1 MLDKNPQMGAKENRG
16 PRQSI
21 VWAWLRHFKA
31 GHSAGTAAVPFAH
44 GHYKEGPPGILLNKA
59 AIVRL
64 LAILCGTGIG
74 IATAAEPL
82 RDLVV
87 NAQETTGRIRSLQGL
102 DGLPLGADGG
112 AIGIE
117 DAPDVRRYW
126 REAHVDAVR
135 TYIWHTRLDT
145 VDNPGSLF
153 PRWDAD
159 PVQAANYNFTAA
171 DAAVRATRET
181 GAEIMFTVASS
192 IPQNNKPP
200 ADLAKWAIVVT
211 HIVRHFDAGWARGF
225 KHAVR
230 NWEVGDEPDLNNFH
244 FSGTPEQ
251 FYAMYAAAARA
262 VKSVNP
268 DLKIGGPGLAFPLN
282 NQAPYREGFL
292 AYVKREK
299 LPFDFFSWKWFS
311 DATEDPYDFYRV
323 AAATTS
329 SLQAA
334 GLAGAQQFVSNW
346 NFKAIP
352 TARPDRLTMGVYES
366 AALTYMQD
374 TRIDRAFIFRGD
386 AAMDNPKYKL
396 GDFTTQMFN
405 HDGTPMANAW
415 GYIVMGHMQDTPE
428 RIAVT
433 GGDDRGFAVL
443 AGRSVGGDRVQVL
456 ITNYAIAVPYLQP
469 TDKTSLDFDLPV
481 NGARVPVSMSLPK
494 RRVDAVSVNNGG
506 YHLTLHGLSC
516 AAGCTV
522 ERRRLDATHNLDL
535 IDSTSSSGPTLEL
548 SAVLPAPAI
557 ELVLVRRNR

>member
-1 MLDKNPQMGAKENRG
+1 VQVI
-16 PRQSI
+16 QSI
-21 VWAWLRHFKA
+21 DSPWVRQISSASASLRTA
-31 GHSAGTAAVPFAH
+31 TCLPSATAQSRESRERVRSKKTVVV
-44 GHYKEGPPGILLNKA
+44 GVLA
-59 AIVRL
+59 AF
-64 LAILCGTGIG
+64 CGTGMV

-82 RDLVV
+82 RNVEV
-87 NAQETTGRIRSLQGL
+87 NVQETTGQIRSLQGL
-102 DGLPLGADGG
+102 DGLPVGVDGG

-117 DAPDVRRYW
+117 DAPDVRPYW
-126 REAHVDAVR
+126 RESHVDAVR

-153 PRWDAD
+153 PKWDAD
-159 PVQAANYNFTAA
+159 PDEAANYNFAAA
-171 DAAVRATRET
+171 DAAVRATRDV
-181 GAEIMFTVASS
+181 GAVILFTLASS

-200 ADLAKWAIVVT
+200 ADLSKWAIVVA
-211 HIVRHFDAGWARGF
+211 HIVRHFDAGWAQGF
-225 KHAVR
+225 KHAVGY
-230 NWEVGDEPDLNNFH
+230 WEVGDEPDLNKFH

-268 DLKIGGPGLAFPLN
+268 NLRVGGPGLAFPLN
-282 NQAPYREGFL
+282 AQAPYREGFL
-292 AYVKREK
+292 AYVKRES
-299 LPFDFFSWKWFS
+299 LPLDFFSWKWFS

-323 AAATTS
+323 ATVTTS

-334 GLAGAQQFVSNW
+334 GLAGTRQFVSNW

-405 HDGTPMANAW
+405 HDGTPMVNAW
-415 GYIVMGHMQDTPE
+415 GYIAMGHMQDTPQ
-428 RIAVT
+428 RVAVT
-433 GGDDRGFAVL
+433 GGDDKGFAVL
-443 AGRSVGGDRVQVL
+443 AGRSADGDRVQVL
-456 ITNYAIAVPYLQP
+456 ITNYAIAAAYLQP

-494 RRVDAVSVNNGG
+494 RRTEAVAANNGG
-506 YHLTLHGLSC
+506 YHLTLRGLSC
-516 AAGCTV
+516 ASGCTV
-522 ERRRLDATHNLDL
+522 ERRRLDAIHNLEAV
-535 IDSTSSSGPTLEL
+535 DSMAANGTTFEL
-548 SAVLPAPAI
+548 SAALPPPSI
-557 ELVLVRRNR
+557 ELVIVRRNRP

>member
-1 MLDKNPQMGAKENRG
+1 MRVS
-16 PRQSI
+16 QSM
-21 VWAWLRHFKA
+21 VWSWVRHFKA
-31 GHSAGTAAVPFAH
+31 GLATRTAAAAPDPQRR
-44 GHYKEGPPGILLNKA
+44 YRKERPAAQWNNA
-59 AIVRL
+59 AIVPI
-64 LAILCGTGIG
+64 LALLCGAGIG
-74 IATAAEPL
+74 FANAAEPL
-82 RDLVV
+82 RDVV
-87 NAQETTGRIRSLQGL
+87 VDAQDTTGQIRSLQGL

-117 DAPDVRRYW
+117 DGPDVRGHW
-126 REAHVDAVR
+126 REAHVGAVR

-153 PRWDAD
+153 PKWDAD
-159 PVQAANYNFTAA
+159 PDQASNYNFAAA
-171 DAAVRATRET
+171 DAAVRATRDV

-200 ADLAKWAIVVT
+200 ADLSKWAIVVA
-211 HIVRHFDAGWARGF
+211 HIVRHFDAGWAKGF
-225 KHAVR
+225 NHAIR
-230 NWEVGDEPDLNNFH
+230 YWEVGDEPDLNKFH

-268 DLKIGGPGLAFPLN
+268 NLKIGGPGLAFPLN
-282 NQAPYREGFL
+282 TNAPFREGFL
-292 AYVKREK
+292 AYVKSEK
-299 LPFDFFSWKWFS
+299 LPFDFFSWKWYS

-323 AAATTS
+323 AAATTT

-334 GLAGAQQFVSNW
+334 GLAGIQQFVSNW

-405 HDGTPMANAW
+405 HDGTPMVNAW
-415 GYIVMGHMQDTPE
+415 GYIAMGHMQDTPQ

-433 GGDDRGFAVL
+433 GGDDKGYAVL
-443 AGRSVGGDRVQVL
+443 AGRNATGSEIQVL
-456 ITNYAIAVPYLQP
+456 ITNYAIAAAYLQP
-469 TDKTSLDFDLPV
+469 TDKTSLDFDLPI
-481 NGARVPVSMSLPK
+481 NGERVPVSMSLPK

-506 YHLTLHGLSC
+506 YHLMLRGLSC

-522 ERRRLDATHNLDL
+522 ERRRLDTKHNFDL
-535 IDSTSSSGPTLEL
+535 IDSTTSLGPTLEL
-548 SAVLPAPAI
+548 SAVLPPPSI
-557 ELVLVRRNR
+557 ELVTVRRNAQ

>member
-1 MLDKNPQMGAKENRG
+1 MRVS
-16 PRQSI
+16 QSI
-21 VWAWLRHFKA
+21 VRSWVGRPGLQLSNFA
-31 GHSAGTAAVPFAH
+31 TAT
-44 GHYKEGPPGILLNKA
+44 ILA
-59 AIVRL
+59 L
-64 LAILCGTGIG
+64 LCSTGIG
-74 IATAAEPL
+74 LATAAEPL
-82 RDLVV
+82 RDVMV
-87 NAQETTGRIRSLQGL
+87 NAQDTTGQIRSLQGL

-117 DAPDVRRYW
+117 DAPDVREHW
-126 REAHVDAVR
+126 REAHVGAVR

-153 PRWDAD
+153 PKWDAD
-159 PVQAANYNFTAA
+159 PDQASNYNFAAA
-171 DAAVRATRET
+171 DAAVRATREV

-200 ADLAKWAIVVT
+200 ADLSKWAVVLA
-211 HIVRHFDAGWARGF
+211 HIVRHFDAGWANGF
-225 KHAVR
+225 DHAIR
-230 NWEVGDEPDLNNFH
+230 YWEVGDEPDLNKFH
-244 FSGTPEQ
+244 YSGTPGQ

-268 DLKIGGPGLAFPLN
+268 NLKIGGPGLAFPLN
-282 NQAPYREGFL
+282 AQAPYREGFL
-292 AYVKREK
+292 TYVKSEK

-323 AAATTS
+323 AAVTTS

-334 GLAGAQQFVSNW
+334 GLAGTQQFVSNW

-415 GYIVMGHMQDTPE
+415 GYIAMGHMQDTPQ

-433 GGDDRGFAVL
+433 GGDDKGFAVL
-443 AGRSVGGDRVQVL
+443 AGRSAAGDQVQVL
-456 ITNYAIAVPYLQP
+456 ITNYAIAAAYLQP
-469 TDKTSLDFDLPV
+469 TDKTSLDFDLPI

-494 RRVDAVSVNNGG
+494 RRIDAVSVNNRG
-506 YHLTLHGLSC
+506 YHLMLRGLSC

-522 ERRRLDATHNLDL
+522 ERRRLDTTHNLDL
-535 IDSTSSSGPTLEL
+535 IDSTTSTGSTLEL
-548 SAVLPAPAI
+548 SAVLPPPSI
-557 ELVLVRRNR
+557 ELVTVRRNH